1 MSEYQYYEFCN
12 VHSPLTSVARKE
24 MTSLSS
30 RTRIGTHGVSYVYN
44 YGDFRGDPKK
54 LLLKHFEVFFY
65 ISNWGS
71 VQLMFKYPSKQVDIF
86 EIKKYQIK
94 DVINIEQQDH
104 HVILA
109 LELHN
114 EEGGDWIEG
123 EGLLPDLLP
132 LYEEIKAKNYQIL
145 HLISAVH
152 NEWMGKNRKSLD
164 QMLSQFKLSE
174 AQEAFLKSA
183 SVNYKVAS

>member
-30 RTRIGTHGVSYVYN
+30 RTQIGTHGVFYVYN

-54 LLLKHFEVFFY
+54 LLLKHFDVFFY

-71 VQLMFKYPSKQVDIF
+71 VQLMFKYPSEQVDILK
-86 EIKKYQIK
+86 IKKYKIK
-94 DVINIEQQDH
+94 DVINAEQLGQY
-104 HVILA
+104 VVLE

-114 EEGGDWIEG
+114 EEGGGWIEG
-123 EGLLPDLLP
+123 EGLLSDLLP
-132 LYEEIKAKNYQIL
+132 LYDEIKSKNYQIL
-145 HLISAVH
+145 RLISAIH
-152 NEWMGKNRKSLD
+152 GEWMGENQKPLGKI
-164 QMLSQFKLSE
+164 LSEFELSE
-174 AQEAFLKSA
+174 AQEAFLESVGIDYKAA
-183 SVNYKVAS
+183 S